1 MKYTKEQLK
10 RFVSELQEAGLE
22 LSKWEEGFLE
32 SVADK
37 LSKNWTLS
45 ERQIEI
51 LERLYADKTPL

>member
-10 RFVSELQEAGLE
+10 RFVSELQESDLE

-37 LSKNWTLS
+37 LSKGWTLS
-45 ERQIEI
+45 DRQIEI
-51 LERLYADKTPL
+51 LERLYAEKTPL